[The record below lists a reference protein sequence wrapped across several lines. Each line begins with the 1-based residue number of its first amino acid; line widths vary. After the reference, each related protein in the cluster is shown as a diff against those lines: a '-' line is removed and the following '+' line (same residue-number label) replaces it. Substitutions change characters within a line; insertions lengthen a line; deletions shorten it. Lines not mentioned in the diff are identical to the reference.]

1 MLVSKFLKR
10 EDGAVTVDW
19 FVLTASVVGLA
30 LVVVVGLSDGME
42 TSSAQ
47 LGGDIA
53 AAAADANPG

>member
-1 MLVSKFLKR
+1 M
-10 EDGAVTVDW
+10 DW